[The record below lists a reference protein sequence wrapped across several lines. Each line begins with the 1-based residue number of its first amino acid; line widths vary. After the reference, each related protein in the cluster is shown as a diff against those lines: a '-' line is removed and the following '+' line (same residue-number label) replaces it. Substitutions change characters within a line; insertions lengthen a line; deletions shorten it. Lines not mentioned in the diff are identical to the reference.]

1 MTAVTGDQQPKSFTL
16 GAVRFDVN
24 VKSLRG
30 PGGEVK
36 LEDKVAELLEFL
48 CLRMGDVV
56 SRDDI
61 LAAIWAG
68 RSLSEQTVPVAI
80 SKLRKA
86 LRDAGAPDSFLQTV
100 PKRGYR
106 LTVEGPGEEGAGPAT
121 GSNKGL
127 KRLWPLAAVAA
138 LFLVIAALWPRATPL
153 VPSAEA
159 AKPGIIL
166 TVQDIRTESEAAEDR
181 ARVIALSELA
191 SYFLSQSTEVLVIR
205 HWWNV
210 DAPDPTGGIY
220 TRYGAETPVYLLK
233 GTLINDG
240 ESRVVTLFLSD
251 PKTDE
256 VLWSGVYNV
265 AEGSGALFS
274 RLGNMF
280 DRIGVAAMADAA
292 PVMVEDD
299 RYWVGRYLA
308 HLSTEGAAKSAA
320 RNWQDIIAAD
330 PENAAARQALAA
342 LSARWTAVEG
352 ADEPASDVSDM
363 PSDYQ
368 LQVDRAVLA
377 LYRDRDAAAAL
388 TLLDHILARAPG
400 DHYALSLKAEALAA
414 QGDTAAALDVY
425 RKALRLAP
433 FAKAYAGR
441 ITALEGGATSPD

>member
-1 MTAVTGDQQPKSFTL
+1 MTGDQQPKSFTL
-16 GAVRFDVN
+16 GAVRFEVDV
-24 VKSLRG
+24 KALRG
-30 PGGEVK
+30 PAGEVK
-36 LEDKVAELLEFL
+36 LEDKVAELLVFL
-48 CLRMGDVV
+48 CRRLGDVV

-86 LRDAGAPDSFLQTV
+86 LRDAGAPDALLQTV

-106 LTVEGPGEEGAGPAT
+106 LTVEDAGTQEAGPAIHS
-121 GSNKGL
+121 GLGL

-138 LFLVIAALWPRATPL
+138 LFVAVAALWPRPTPL

-191 SYFLSQSTEVLVIR
+191 SYFLSQTSEVLVIR

-210 DAPDPTGGIY
+210 DAPDPTGGIF

-265 AEGSGALFS
+265 ADGSGALFS
-274 RLGNMF
+274 RLGTMF
-280 DRIGVAAMADAA
+280 DRIGVSALADAA

-320 RNWQDIIAAD
+320 RNWRDVISAD

-352 ADEPASDVSDM
+352 VDGPAPNISDT

-377 LYRDRDAAAAL
+377 LYRDRDAVAAQKILDDIL
-388 TLLDHILARAPG
+388 TRAPG

-414 QGDTAAALDVY
+414 QGDTAAALDIY

-441 ITALEGGATSPD
+441 ITALEGATGGSD